1 MLTVWV
7 WYFPASNDEEVT
19 PTTRNISFTIN
30 DGTDPIQSATVKIGT
45 ETKTTGSLGGCT
57 FNDIEDGT
65 ISVEVSKEGY
75 TTKTESITVDETH
88 TSFTISLVLN
98 G

>member
-7 WYFPASNDEEVT
+7 WYFPGTNDNV
-19 PTTRNISFTIN
+19 PVTRNISFTIN
-30 DGTDPIQSATVKIGT
+30 DGTNPIQNATVKIGT

-57 FNDIEDGT
+57 FNDIEEGT
-65 ISVEVSKEGY
+65 VSVEVSKEGY

-88 TSFTISLVLN
+88 TSFTISLVLS